1 MLARFEY
8 AVGWAFD
15 TMARALEFAEYTGCA
30 AAAAA
35 VVADS
40 GRGSLVDWMLTGAV
54 AVEYC
59 RVED

>member
-1 MLARFEY
+1 
-8 AVGWAFD
+8 
-15 TMARALEFAEYTGCA
+15 MAGALEFVEYTGCAA

-40 GRGSLVDWMLTGAV
+40 GRGSLVDWVLTGAV

-59 RVED
+59 RIDY